1 MPLVLLIFKVIV
13 AVLTDMLRKEK
24 NVKYEYWKGK
34 VKFSLFSDD
43 MLVSVE
49 NSIQSTNK
57 KM

>member
-1 MPLVLLIFKVIV
+1 M